1 MQFHGRLTEAGTTRL
16 VDAALLVD
24 ETGQDSN
31 VVLLARADSPD
42 LESVTINDVLPL
54 VGGGDL
60 RLRLSTGQ
68 VMRFAATTDTAPLER
83 FFPKQARLGSRL
95 SRLEKIGWR
104 GVLVLSILFLVVLAG
119 LRLAIA
125 PAGDILAR
133 MMPDTL
139 VERASMVVLAQLDMT
154 LLEDSRL
161 PTKTRQR
168 LTREFDRMRM
178 LAAPE
183 FVDTELH
190 FRHAPAIGPNAFAL
204 PGNDIVLLDE
214 LVTFAGD
221 EDVVLAV
228 LAHEFGHVTERHALR
243 QVMRSA
249 VVAIGVGMIIGAEES
264 VIEEIVGFGGN
275 LVLSDQSRTFELE
288 ADRVS
293 ADWMRRLGR
302 DPEALERFFHRLQ
315 DECGALCDGG
325 GLLAS
330 HPSFRDRIDA
340 LTDWR

>member
-1 MQFHGRLTEAGTTRL
+1 MQLHGRLTEEGTTRI
-16 VDAALLVD
+16 VEATLLV
-24 ETGQDSN
+24 EEASQDRN
-31 VVLLARADSPD
+31 VLLLARAGSPD
-42 LESVTINDVLPL
+42 LQPVTINHVLPM

-60 RLRLSTGQ
+60 RLRLSTGE

-83 FFPKQARLGSRL
+83 FFPRQARLGTRL
-95 SRLEKIGWR
+95 SRLERVGWR
-104 GVLVLSILFLVVLAG
+104 GVLVLSVLFLVALAG

-125 PAGDILAR
+125 PSGDLLAHL
-133 MMPDTL
+133 MPDTL
-139 VERASMVVLAQLDMT
+139 VERASGLVLAQLDLT
-154 LLEDSRL
+154 LLEDSQL
-161 PTKTRQR
+161 PAMTRQR
-168 LTREFDRMRM
+168 LTREFDRMRL

-183 FVDTELH
+183 FADTRLH
-190 FRHAPAIGPNAFAL
+190 FRNAPAIGPNAFAL

-214 LVTFAGD
+214 LVTFADD

-243 QVMRSA
+243 QIMRSA
-249 VVAIGVGMIIGAEES
+249 VVAIGVGMMVGAEES

-293 ADWMRRLGR
+293 ADWTRRLGH
-302 DPEALERFFHRLQ
+302 DTEALSRFFQKIH

-340 LTDWR
+340 LAD